1 MEYKD
6 MLAIVK
12 KQNPD
17 MKHKEA
23 QAKASEMFQKFKT
36 AGVEYSG
43 TDLSGPGGSPSGKT
57 DVKPAASFG
66 FKSSPVGLAVSND
79 LALAEKKLR
88 SAVIDINSLRT
99 VGSEVI
105 PDGHLVKHGLEG
117 VNTLVSWENES
128 GRRLP
133 MVGYFRIW
141 I

>member
-6 MLAIVK
+6 MLTIVK
-12 KQNPD
+12 KQNPEL
-17 MKHKEA
+17 KHKEA
-23 QAKASEMFQKFKT
+23 QAKASEMYQRFKT
-36 AGVEYSG
+36 AGAEYSG
-43 TDLSGPGGSPSGKT
+43 NTDFGGPGGSPSSSPQTSGL
-57 DVKPAASFG
+57 PASF
-66 FKSSPVGLAVSND
+66 KKTAVGAVVSND

-88 SAVIDINSLRT
+88 SGVIDINSLRT

-105 PDGHLVKHGLEG
+105 PDGHLEKHGKEG
-117 VNTLVSWENES
+117 VNTLVSYENES

>member
-1 MEYKD
+1 MDYKD

-12 KQNPD
+12 KQNPEL
-17 MKHKEA
+17 KHKEA
-23 QAKASEMFQKFKT
+23 QAKASEMFQKFKI
-36 AGVEYSG
+36 AGAEYGGSG
-43 TDLSGPGGSPSGKT
+43 DFGGAGGSPSPSGTDSSFKKT
-57 DVKPAASFG
+57 A
-66 FKSSPVGLAVSND
+66 VGAVVSND

-99 VGSEVI
+99 IGTEVI
-105 PDGHLVKHGLEG
+105 PDGHLEKHGKEG
-117 VNTLVSWENES
+117 VNTLVSWENGS